1 MFLRCVRWIFLSVG
15 LSLLCSLVHAQQ
27 PPEFWCNEYS
37 CPRTWSSPEVG
48 AEVLTNEWMA
58 YLASAN
64 PSNRYFRT
72 FAARCNPIYSDI
84 VHCTAGL
91 SYENSLGYTVV
102 NDFVDRFTAK
112 CPLVNGVRPSV
123 SGGMYPN
130 VICPGSPPTISIVG
144 PGQTRTQP
152 VGPSVG
158 LSAIVSGSNRVG
170 VAISI
175 TVNGQ
180 GAISG
185 VTDSNGE
192 FGFTYTPGASPGVAT
207 LAGSCTGCSN
217 TAQKTLQIVGV
228 ESDTCKANPIA
239 MGTGEK
245 LQREFDW
252 EDAGA
257 HPLTLVR
264 NYRSFAPAIAPSS
277 ALGSHW
283 SHNFDAASQGA
294 GNEWLIRYGDGS
306 VTSFR
311 RADVSSP
318 WVSDDGVE
326 TLVTDAAGITVRRA
340 DDSVWLFEPSTSGK
354 LLSISLKN
362 GWKYSLFYQSGLL
375 DRVVNHF
382 GRQLKFYYDAGRLIR
397 VENPGGRTDYQYDA
411 QGRLLSTTTTDF
423 GTGSTVSGRAYLYE
437 KAGFP
442 NALTSILDENNV
454 RFAEFL
460 YDNSG
465 RAIQSG
471 HIGGVQL
478 YGMSFASTTAAGGYV
493 SAGRL
498 APGATDPAQVSI
510 SLSVLGPLG
519 SNKGYVFGKGFGNK
533 AALYGVTGGS
543 GDGDGFA
550 SKSFGTSSLPLA
562 ETDFL
567 GTTTSYAWN
576 TDRRLPTAV
585 TEAAGKPEERT
596 TVTEWHPQWRLP
608 VAISESGRTTSYTY
622 DSVGNRLTQTITD
635 TGAGMGSGIARTTTW
650 TYHPSGLVATETA
663 PNGAVTSYQY
673 DSAGNLTSSTNALG
687 HVDTY
692 THDAAGRILTHTA
705 PTGLVTT
712 YTYDPRGRM
721 LTANR
726 GGQLT
731 TLTYRP
737 SGQVAT
743 ATMPYGHVITY
754 TYDTAQRLTGWSDNR
769 GHSGTYTLDAMGNRT
784 REEVRNA
791 QGQLAWLLVR
801 NINSLNRVQST
812 TVGGQLTTSY
822 GFDANGET
830 VSSTNGANESTQL
843 GLDGLRRVK
852 TITNA
857 ANATASL
864 SYNALDGV
872 IQASDFKGVG
882 TTYARDALGN
892 ATGESSPDSGL
903 QSTQYDALG
912 LPSTV
917 TDALGQATSIERDLL
932 GRPTLI
938 TQVGG
943 PTTTLR
949 YDLSGPAYNQAGQP
963 NASKG
968 SLSEIVDASG
978 TTTYQRD
985 NFGRVTAKTQTL
997 LSGTARSVGYAYASN
1012 GLLASTTYP
1021 AGQVLQHVYDATG
1034 QITGLNWAGQ
1044 ALVTGITWNPLG
1056 QPTGWSW
1063 NLPGS
1068 SSAIPATRSYN
1079 TAGQLTATEFSSY
1092 LYNSAGRIYNLTQN
1106 LWKPG
1111 STDPLETT
1119 LAQADNTWN
1128 VQYDSLGR
1136 ITQMGDGVRI
1146 VTYQYDA
1153 NGNRTSS
1160 VRTTVTGT
1168 PPVTNTLSRTYGTAA
1183 GHNRLLGF
1191 EQTAATTGIGGSA
1204 GSSSTA
1210 NVTYQYNAAGDLLGD
1225 GLTSY
1230 AYDSQGR
1237 MESATT
1243 GASPE
1248 APKTKYA
1255 YNALGQRVFK
1265 TEPLYSA
1272 AGKPASS
1279 KNLNNLLADEDDKET
1294 AQEQPGLIQQ
1304 LVNFF
1309 SKLWSPSTSDA
1320 EKLGWTYV
1328 YAEDGSLLAEYGE
1341 GGAATSGSAQ
1351 YLWLPT
1357 ANGPMPIA
1365 AVIKGQ
1371 TYAVHSDHLN
1381 TPRKLTQ
1388 ADGQVVWQWAYSAFG
1403 DEQPTTAAKR
1413 FTSEMTTPST
1423 GSTSIA
1429 DVTFNLRY
1437 PGQYFDKET
1446 NLHYNYFRTYAPDM
1460 GRYTQGDP
1468 IGLDG
1473 GFNRFGYVVS
1483 DPLSMTDPM
1492 GLMGSGGNRSPR
1504 SNDHKYEWT
1513 TFRCMGDCREQTMR
1527 ELRCNPAPGV
1537 TPASPTETGAV
1548 NTVRL
1553 VGMPLGDITT
1563 AVSSTSN
1570 TTWNLTMPG
1579 HLLHPGWVRRDVVY
1593 DGKATWV
1600 VNTGGGTGFNPLNL
1614 NTILAPIVWGGTNP
1628 SRLPTGEGCSCGK

>member
-1 MFLRCVRWIFLSVG
+1 MGKAWAHNHSTSLKLSTVSTG
-15 LSLLCSLVHAQQ
+15 
-27 PPEFWCNEYS
+27 
-37 CPRTWSSPEVG
+37 SSVSITTG
-48 AEVLTNEWMA
+48 AG
-58 YLASAN
+58 YL
-64 PSNRYFRT
+64 RT
-72 FAARCNPIYSDI
+72 FFKATGASQWTATNSTDTLTQSGTGEWSYQRTSDDALLVFSSSGRHLSTKARNGWM
-84 VHCTAGL
+84 T
-91 SYENSLGYTVV
+91 SYGYNTSGQLTSISNGFGQTLSLGYNTSGQLISV
-102 NDFVDRFTAK
+102 TA
-112 CPLVNGVRPSV
+112 
-123 SGGMYPN
+123 
-130 VICPGSPPTISIVG
+130 PGSEVTSYSYDSSGRLSSVTYPD
-144 PGQTRTQP
+144 TRTRSFLYENTSFP
-152 VGPSVG
+152 HALTGIVDEAGARWG
-158 LSAIVSGSNRVG
+158 TFAYDALGRAIG
-170 VAISI
+170 
-175 TVNGQ
+175 T
-180 GAISG
+180 
-185 VTDSNGE
+185 E
-192 FGFTYTPGASPGVAT
+192 
-207 LAGSCTGCSN
+207 LAGTVSRYQVSYASN
-217 TAQKTLQIVGV
+217 I
-228 ESDTCKANPIA
+228 
-239 MGTGEK
+239 
-245 LQREFDW
+245 
-252 EDAGA
+252 AGA
-257 HPLTLVR
+257 AATITDPLGTTR
-264 NYRSFAPAIAPSS
+264 TFNYSLN
-277 ALGSHW
+277 LGKLAVTGADKPDGLGQP
-283 SHNFDAASQGA
+283 DAAS
-294 GNEWLIRYGDGS
+294 R
-306 VTSFR
+306 V
-311 RADVSSP
+311 
-318 WVSDDGVE
+318 
-326 TLVTDAAGITVRRA
+326 
-340 DDSVWLFEPSTSGK
+340 
-354 LLSISLKN
+354 
-362 GWKYSLFYQSGLL
+362 QS
-375 DRVVNHF
+375 
-382 GRQLKFYYDAGRLIR
+382 
-397 VENPGGRTDYQYDA
+397 
-411 QGRLLSTTTTDF
+411 
-423 GTGSTVSGRAYLYE
+423 
-437 KAGFP
+437 
-442 NALTSILDENNV
+442 
-454 RFAEFL
+454 
-460 YDNSG
+460 
-465 RAIQSG
+465 
-471 HIGGVQL
+471 
-478 YGMSFASTTAAGGYV
+478 
-493 SAGRL
+493 
-498 APGATDPAQVSI
+498 
-510 SLSVLGPLG
+510 PLG
-519 SNKGYVFGKGFGNK
+519 
-533 AALYGVTGGS
+533 LIT
-543 GDGDGFA
+543 
-550 SKSFGTSSLPLA
+550 A

-608 VAISESGRTTSYTY
+608 VAVSESGRTTSYTY

-687 HVDTY
+687 HVNTY

-705 PTGLVTT
+705 PTGLVTS
-712 YTYDPRGRM
+712 YTYDARGRM
-721 LTANR
+721 LTVNR

-769 GHSGTYTLDAMGNRT
+769 GNSGSYTLDAMGNRT
-784 REEVRNA
+784 REEMRNA

-822 GFDANGET
+822 GFDVNGET

-968 SLSEIVDASG
+968 ALSEIVDASG

-997 LSGTARSVGYAYASN
+997 LSGTARSLGYAYASN
-1012 GLLASTTYP
+1012 GLLVSTTYP
-1021 AGQVLQHVYDATG
+1021 GGQVLQHVYDATG
-1034 QITGLNWAGQ
+1034 QITGLNWAGHP
-1044 ALVTGITWNPLG
+1044 LVTGITWNPLG

-1068 SSAIPATRSYN
+1068 STAIPATRSYN

-1119 LAQADNTWN
+1119 LAQANNTWN

-1136 ITQMGDGVRI
+1136 ITQMGDGARI

-1168 PPVTNTLSRTYGTAA
+1168 PPVTHTLTRTYGTAA

-1191 EQTAATTGIGGSA
+1191 EQTAATTGPQGT
-1204 GSSSTA
+1204 SSFA
-1210 NVTYQYNAAGDLLGD
+1210 PATYQYNTAGDLVGD
-1225 GLTSY
+1225 GLMIY
-1230 AYDSQGR
+1230 AYNSQGR

-1272 AGKPASS
+1272 AGKPAST

-1413 FTSEMTTPST
+1413 FTSEMTTPNH

-1473 GFNRFGYVVS
+1473 GFNRFGYVRANPLLLVDRYGLTWGDVVRAIAALS
-1483 DPLSMTDPM
+1483 CDPERFNPDANIKFGDP
-1492 GLMGSGGNRSPR
+1492 GKGNFGSTNF
-1504 SNDHKYEWT
+1504 WT
-1513 TFRCMGDCREQTMR
+1513 
-1527 ELRCNPAPGV
+1527 
-1537 TPASPTETGAV
+1537 
-1548 NTVRL
+1548 
-1553 VGMPLGDITT
+1553 GDITL
-1563 AVSSTSN
+1563 SSKDFEGT
-1570 TTWNLTMPG
+1570 LTEGMRE
-1579 HLLHPGWVRRDVVY
+1579 HLLRNLAHEYMHSKQSRASRAAMNFDDLIGEPLGLHDALWRKAY
-1593 DGKATWV
+1593 DLPDSVWKAWK
-1600 VNTGGGTGFNPLNL
+1600 NKGTCTCAN
-1614 NTILAPIVWGGTNP
+1614 
-1628 SRLPTGEGCSCGK
+1628 

>member
-1 MFLRCVRWIFLSVG
+1 MQRLMAPALTMHVRDLNRPTGRSHWLGWIQVLMLIVWCMLATPAEATLTQAEVGYVMYNGRAMAIGGSYSYTRADAEAMMIARHQSPLSTIQGTMWVTDLNAPNSGEVFQLCVRGVG
-15 LSLLCSLVHAQQ
+15 PNNPECPGGPWPGYGTVYNYNCTPKSYCDVIYVYQWRGFGQGCPLNSTSTADGCLCKPGFEEDLVTKRCIDS
-27 PPEFWCNEYS
+27 PPNS
-37 CPRTWSSPEVG
+37 CP
-48 AEVLTNEWMA
+48 
-58 YLASAN
+58 ASGFQ
-64 PSNRYFRT
+64 ST
-72 FAARCNPIYSDI
+72 NPI
-84 VHCTAGL
+84 VPAAQ
-91 SYENSLGYTVV
+91 
-102 NDFVDRFTAK
+102 AK
-112 CPLVNGVRPSV
+112 
-123 SGGMYPN
+123 
-130 VICPGSPPTISIVG
+130 
-144 PGQTRTQP
+144 
-152 VGPSVG
+152 
-158 LSAIVSGSNRVG
+158 
-170 VAISI
+170 
-175 TVNGQ
+175 
-180 GAISG
+180 
-185 VTDSNGE
+185 
-192 FGFTYTPGASPGVAT
+192 
-207 LAGSCTGCSN
+207 
-217 TAQKTLQIVGV
+217 
-228 ESDTCKANPIA
+228 
-239 MGTGEK
+239 
-245 LQREFDW
+245 
-252 EDAGA
+252 
-257 HPLTLVR
+257 
-264 NYRSFAPAIAPSS
+264 
-277 ALGSHW
+277 
-283 SHNFDAASQGA
+283 
-294 GNEWLIRYGDGS
+294 
-306 VTSFR
+306 
-311 RADVSSP
+311 
-318 WVSDDGVE
+318 
-326 TLVTDAAGITVRRA
+326 
-340 DDSVWLFEPSTSGK
+340 
-354 LLSISLKN
+354 
-362 GWKYSLFYQSGLL
+362 
-375 DRVVNHF
+375 
-382 GRQLKFYYDAGRLIR
+382 IR
-397 VENPGGRTDYQYDA
+397 VETDWVGQGPAPLSFTRYYRSTWAFSTEESTKQISKVWTHNHSTRLQY
-411 QGRLLSTTTTDF
+411 RST
-423 GTGSTVSGRAYLYE
+423 ST
-437 KAGFP
+437 
-442 NALTSILDENNV
+442 
-454 RFAEFL
+454 
-460 YDNSG
+460 
-465 RAIQSG
+465 
-471 HIGGVQL
+471 
-478 YGMSFASTTAAGGYV
+478 GGYV
-493 SAGRL
+493 SIVTGEGYRRTFFK
-498 APGATDPAQVSI
+498 APGSSVWSASNSTDGLVQTTTGGWEYSRRDDDATLSFDSAGKLFTETARNGWTKTYTYNGEGYLATVSNGFGQTLSLVYDTSGQLERVTTPDAKVITYLYSNYTLYRVTYPGAKYRNFHYENPLNGYLLTGITDENGNRWATFGYDSTGRATRSELAGAVDRYQVSYPGTNGSSATITDP
-510 SLSVLGPLG
+510 LGTTRTFNYTLNQGKLAVTGADKPDGLGQPDAASRVQSPLG
-519 SNKGYVFGKGFGNK
+519 
-533 AALYGVTGGS
+533 LITG
-543 GDGDGFA
+543 
-550 SKSFGTSSLPLA
+550 

-585 TEAAGKPEERT
+585 TQAAGKPEERT
-596 TVTEWHPQWRLP
+596 TTTEWHAQWRLP
-608 VAISESGRTTSYTY
+608 VTVTEPGRTTSYTY

-650 TYHPSGLVATETA
+650 TYHPSGLVATEKA
-663 PNGAVTSYQY
+663 PNGATTSYQY

-705 PTGLVTT
+705 PTGLVSS

-769 GHSGTYTLDAMGNRT
+769 GHSGSYTLDAMGNRT

-812 TVGGQLTTSY
+812 TVGGQQTTSY

-843 GLDGLRRVK
+843 GLDSLRRVK

-864 SYNALDGV
+864 SYNALDAV
-872 IQASDFKGVG
+872 TQASDFKGVG

-938 TQVGG
+938 THAGG
-943 PTTTLR
+943 TTSTLR

-985 NFGRVTAKTQTL
+985 NFGRVTAKTQSL

-1021 AGQVLQHVYDATG
+1021 GGQVLQHVYDATG
-1034 QITGLNWAGQ
+1034 LLTGLTWAGQ
-1044 ALVTGITWNPLG
+1044 PLVTGITWNPLG

-1063 NLPGS
+1063 NLPGG
-1068 SSAIPATRSYN
+1068 SSALPATRSYN

-1092 LYNSAGRIYNLTQN
+1092 LYNSAGRIYSLTQN

-1111 STDPLETT
+1111 STDPLQST

-1136 ITQMGDGVRI
+1136 IAQMGDGVRI

-1168 PPVTNTLSRTYGTAA
+1168 PPVTNALSRTYGTAA

-1191 EQTAATTGIGGSA
+1191 EQTAATTGTAGGA

-1210 NVTYQYNAAGDLLGD
+1210 SVTYQYNAAGDLLGD
-1225 GLTSY
+1225 GLSIY

-1243 GASPE
+1243 GASPD

-1265 TEPLYSA
+1265 TEPLYST
-1272 AGKPASS
+1272 AGKPAST

-1294 AQEQPGLIQQ
+1294 AQEQPGLLQQ

-1365 AVIKGQ
+1365 ATIKGQ

-1388 ADGQVVWQWAYSAFG
+1388 ADGQAVWQWAYSAFG

-1413 FTSEMTTPST
+1413 FTSEMTNPTTGATSTPE
-1423 GSTSIA
+1423 
-1429 DVTFNLRY
+1429 VTFNLRY

-1446 NLHYNYFRTYAPDM
+1446 GLHYNWHRSYNPSM
-1460 GRYTQGDP
+1460 GGRYTQGDP

-1473 GFNRFGYVVS
+1473 GFNRFDYVEGN
-1483 DPLSMTDPM
+1483 PLGFTDPT
-1492 GLMGSGGNRSPR
+1492 GLVMQCKWVGLALICENTRPPI
-1504 SNDHKYEWT
+1504 DPELPPPPPI
-1513 TFRCMGDCREQTMR
+1513 TFPDLIKPIKDFINWCLPSAEKNCEA
-1527 ELRCNPAPGV
+1527 LRQ
-1537 TPASPTETGAV
+1537 S
-1548 NTVRL
+1548 
-1553 VGMPLGDITT
+1553 I
-1563 AVSSTSN
+1563 
-1570 TTWNLTMPG
+1570 
-1579 HLLHPGWVRRDVVY
+1579 
-1593 DGKATWV
+1593 
-1600 VNTGGGTGFNPLNL
+1600 L
-1614 NTILAPIVWGGTNP
+1614 NTCASLSGAKRARCVAAANE
-1628 SRLPTGEGCSCGK
+1628 SYRQCMSER

>member
-1 MFLRCVRWIFLSVG
+1 MDTSR
-15 LSLLCSLVHAQQ
+15 
-27 PPEFWCNEYS
+27 
-37 CPRTWSSPEVG
+37 
-48 AEVLTNEWMA
+48 
-58 YLASAN
+58 
-64 PSNRYFRT
+64 
-72 FAARCNPIYSDI
+72 
-84 VHCTAGL
+84 
-91 SYENSLGYTVV
+91 
-102 NDFVDRFTAK
+102 
-112 CPLVNGVRPSV
+112 
-123 SGGMYPN
+123 
-130 VICPGSPPTISIVG
+130 
-144 PGQTRTQP
+144 P
-152 VGPSVG
+152 VGPLG
-158 LSAIVSGSNRVG
+158 
-170 VAISI
+170 
-175 TVNGQ
+175 
-180 GAISG
+180 
-185 VTDSNGE
+185 
-192 FGFTYTPGASPGVAT
+192 
-207 LAGSCTGCSN
+207 
-217 TAQKTLQIVGV
+217 
-228 ESDTCKANPIA
+228 KA
-239 MGTGEK
+239 
-245 LQREFDW
+245 
-252 EDAGA
+252 
-257 HPLTLVR
+257 
-264 NYRSFAPAIAPSS
+264 
-277 ALGSHW
+277 W
-283 SHNFDAASQGA
+283 SHNHATSLKLSTFSTGSSVSITTGA
-294 GNEWLIRYGDGS
+294 GYLSTFFKATGALQWSASNSNDALTQTATGEWSYM
-306 VTSFR
+306 
-311 RADVSSP
+311 RA
-318 WVSDDGVE
+318 SDDAL
-326 TLVTDAAGITVRRA
+326 LVF
-340 DDSVWLFEPSTSGK
+340 S
-354 LLSISLKN
+354 
-362 GWKYSLFYQSGLL
+362 
-375 DRVVNHF
+375 
-382 GRQLKFYYDAGRLIR
+382 
-397 VENPGGRTDYQYDA
+397 
-411 QGRLLSTTTTDF
+411 
-423 GTGSTVSGRAYLYE
+423 
-437 KAGFP
+437 
-442 NALTSILDENNV
+442 
-454 RFAEFL
+454 
-460 YDNSG
+460 
-465 RAIQSG
+465 
-471 HIGGVQL
+471 
-478 YGMSFASTTAAGGYV
+478 

-498 APGATDPAQVSI
+498 MSSKARNGWVTSYTYDASGQLTSVANGFGQAISLGYNTSGQLVSVTAPGNEVTAYAYDGNGRLSSVTYPDARTRSFLYENTSFPQALTGIVDETGARWGTFIYDAVGRAISTELAGAVNRYQVGYASTLAGATAVVTDPLYYSRTFTYALNQGKLTLVGASRPDG
-510 SLSVLGPLG
+510 LGQRDAASRVQSPLG
-519 SNKGYVFGKGFGNK
+519 
-533 AALYGVTGGS
+533 LIT
-543 GDGDGFA
+543 
-550 SKSFGTSSLPLA
+550 A

-567 GTTTSYAWN
+567 GTTTSYAWD
-576 TDRRLPTAV
+576 TARRLPTAV

-596 TVTEWHPQWRLP
+596 TVTSWHPQWHLP
-608 VAISESGRTTSYTY
+608 VTVSEPGRTTSYTY
-622 DSVGNRLTQTITD
+622 DSAGNPLTQTITD
-635 TGAGMGSGIARTTTW
+635 AGAGMGSGIARTTTW
-650 TYHPSGLVATETA
+650 TYHPNGLVATEKA

-692 THDAAGRILTHTA
+692 THDAAGRVLTHTA

-712 YTYDPRGRM
+712 YTYDARGRM
-721 LTANR
+721 LTTNR

-743 ATMPYGHVITY
+743 ATMPYGHTIIY
-754 TYDTAQRLTGWSDNR
+754 TYDAAQRLTGWSDNR

-801 NINSLNRVQST
+801 NINLANRVQST
-812 TVGGQLTTSY
+812 TMGGQQFTSY
-822 GFDANGET
+822 EYDANGEA
-830 VSSTNGANESTQL
+830 VGSSNDANGSIQL
-843 GLDGLRRVK
+843 SLDALRRVK

-864 SYNALDGV
+864 SYNALDAV
-872 IQASDFKGVG
+872 TQASDFKGVG

-892 ATGESSPDSGL
+892 ATSETSPDSG
-903 QSTQYDALG
+903 SESAQYDALG
-912 LPSTV
+912 LPSTI
-917 TDALGQATSIERDLL
+917 TDALGQATTIERDLL

-938 TQVGG
+938 THAGG
-943 PTTTLR
+943 RTATLR
-949 YDLSGPAYNQAGQP
+949 YDLTP
-963 NASKG
+963 ASKG
-968 SLSEIVDASG
+968 YLGEIVDASG

-985 NFGRVTAKTQTL
+985 HFGRVTAKTQTL

-1021 AGQVLQHVYDATG
+1021 GGQVLQHVYDATG
-1034 QITGLNWAGQ
+1034 QLTGLTWAGQ
-1044 ALVTGITWNPLG
+1044 PLVSGITWNPLG

-1063 NLPGS
+1063 NLPGAMA
-1068 SSAIPATRSYN
+1068 AIPATRSYN

-1092 LYNSAGRIYNLTQN
+1092 LYNSAGLITSLTQN

-1119 LAQADNTWN
+1119 LAQADNTWT

-1136 ITQMGDGVRI
+1136 ITQMGDGVRV

-1153 NGNRTSS
+1153 NGNRTAS
-1160 VRTTVTGT
+1160 VQTTATGT
-1168 PPVTNTLSRTYGTAA
+1168 PAVTNTLSRTYGTAA

-1191 EQTAATTGIGGSA
+1191 EQTAAATGTGGSA

-1210 NVTYQYNAAGDLLGD
+1210 SVTYQYNAAGDLLGD

-1243 GASPE
+1243 GASPD

-1272 AGKPASS
+1272 AGKPAGA

-1294 AQEQPGLIQQ
+1294 VQEQPGLIQQ

-1437 PGQYFDKET
+1437 PGQYFDKES
-1446 NLHYNYFRTYAPDM
+1446 NLYYNYFRTYAPDM

-1473 GFNRFGYVVS
+1473 GWNRYAYVAGN
-1483 DPLSMTDPM
+1483 PLSFVDPE
-1492 GLMGSGGNRSPR
+1492 GLQTSVQWCYQSPANAATCNEAGMLPKPIRIPPPIVFPDDCNKACEKAIVDASNAYWKLTTKRLPQYESGGTRGRDAGHAKAIPQLQEALKDAIRRVRIHCTTPPSMLPEWERAANEPLPR
-1504 SNDHKYEWT
+1504 
-1513 TFRCMGDCREQTMR
+1513 
-1527 ELRCNPAPGV
+1527 
-1537 TPASPTETGAV
+1537 
-1548 NTVRL
+1548 
-1553 VGMPLGDITT
+1553 
-1563 AVSSTSN
+1563 
-1570 TTWNLTMPG
+1570 
-1579 HLLHPGWVRRDVVY
+1579 
-1593 DGKATWV
+1593 
-1600 VNTGGGTGFNPLNL
+1600 
-1614 NTILAPIVWGGTNP
+1614 
-1628 SRLPTGEGCSCGK
+1628 